1 MAINMKNEYRL
12 LVTTDIIVG
21 SQNLGETITVVFNTL
36 DKAQAYARD
45 LFEGVKPLYFNDL
58 ACYSSSNKTITLS
71 ATFDGK
77 YIDIKNFLEE

>member
-1 MAINMKNEYRL
+1 MTTKSKNEYRL

-21 SQNLGETITVVFNTL
+21 RQNLGETITVVFNSL
-36 DKAQAYARD
+36 DKAQSYARD

-58 ACYSSSNKTITLS
+58 ACYSSSSKTITLS

-77 YIDIKNFLEE
+77 YIDIKDFLEG